1 MTNKSEILVFLIIDV
16 MIKDKSLLPRLLIL
30 DLLSEEAIVNDLV
43 FILTDAQEA
52 FNKERPNALE

>member
-1 MTNKSEILVFLIIDV
+1 

-52 FNKERPNALE
+52 FNKERPNALEWQ